1 MNREDIYTLGL
12 PAEQPHRPILHFLIQ
27 KAGHKVLEVE
37 AGKGVYGAALTAQG
51 FQVTASDINPDYVT
65 ACAARGLPALL
76 CDARHMPF
84 ADASF
89 DTVTLVEVIEHIP
102 DPDAVLAE
110 AARLARMNV
119 LITVPNCE
127 RLDDLADLHL
137 TFYHLRSSDHVNF
150 FTRADLET
158 LLKRHFAHVAVSEE
172 EPVHINGRPFYHR
185 LYAVASAHADEAWL
199 DLVTSGPTVTARSRL
214 RILAYT
220 HDRGAVPQLRLIG
233 PLRLLERAGL
243 AEVNIIALNEVGYL
257 ETGPIDWADIVIF
270 QRIAGPPVMLQ
281 VLERAQQKGA
291 LTIYEIDD
299 NLLETPPLNPNYAH
313 YHDPAT
319 RGVMIPLMAR
329 VDALTVSTTPLME
342 QLRQYNETIRVIPNF
357 VDLELFPERVVPN
370 PPGSPTV
377 VGFAGTKTHA
387 EDFKVAIPAI
397 RRVLREFP
405 GQVIFRFLAF
415 VPPELEGLPGVEFWE
430 GTPDLRA
437 FAQLM
442 QRSGFDFALAPLK
455 DNDFNRAKSDLK
467 FLEYGALGIPGLFSN
482 VHPYAD
488 TVVHGHN
495 GFIVSP
501 DTSEAWYEAIV
512 YMLTH
517 PDERR
522 RMADNA
528 FAEVRRRRS
537 LQGNIMRWYHTYM
550 ALLEQKQR
558 ARAVAPAVHP
568 ESSGV
573 NDGVPSE
580 AGPIIAIHE
589 REREIKV
596 KEYIRLADTCLDAGD
611 LAGAL
616 KHVEQALAAAPDD
629 PTVHQAMGT
638 VSLRL
643 GRPDDALQH
652 FSEAAAAR
660 PDDADALNNLG
671 VARLVAGDPAGA
683 EAAFRKLLER
693 HPHHLQARKNLAL
706 ACLRQEKFLEGVTLI
721 RDVLRDAPQDIEALL
736 MMGDCYR
743 DAGDAASARLFYQR
757 VLAIQPDNAEAAAQ
771 LEALKGDRGRRMED
785 GDHSFIDPNAVPEL
799 VRQLTGRSAPPTPA
813 ELEAAATTLRDILNA
828 PDTVAAIQARRG
840 KLDEVFL
847 ALVEINARQADADG
861 NPDLAAGLRTLAA
874 YVRSLDNGR
883 RTEDA
888 GESAANGRRP
898 SPAVR
903 RPSDGRKPRLA
914 FYGPQDVSTPIRL
927 GVPAG
932 ALRQL
937 GYKVHLF
944 HGFAQTHLKDHDLA
958 IFCRPF
964 DQALARAVAAYVRA
978 GIPVIVDIDD
988 LFHAIPP
995 HSPAYERVGPGNPA
1009 ALKLLEQSIAAADV
1023 VTVATPRLAEA
1034 YRPLARSIAIL
1045 PSAWSRA
1052 QWEQGKISSTPV
1064 LSPPAVEDLPPS
1076 PLAEGGRGRGKDGD
1090 HTGIVLGWAGTA
1102 THRVDIQ
1109 EMRAGVLRA
1118 LEQRPQARL
1127 VIIGDPGVY
1136 QVFKTLPAAQC
1147 TYRPGVPFAQY
1158 PKLLA
1163 EFDILLAPLEDNA
1176 FNRAKSDLKLLE
1188 AGICGIPWVASP
1200 LPAYRDWGVGGL
1212 FAATPDEWEGALLR
1226 LIDDADLRRRL
1237 GAEGRAQAEM
1247 REISHIVRLWEA
1259 IIEEAMG
1266 EKLTYS
1272 EER

>member
-1 MNREDIYTLGL
+1 MNREAIYTPGL
-12 PAEQPHRPILHFLIQ
+12 PADKPPQPILHFLTQ
-27 KAGHKVLEVE
+27 KAGPKVLDVG
-37 AGKGVYGAALTAQG
+37 AGKGVYAAALAAQG
-51 FQVTASDINPDYVT
+51 FQVTAGDINPDYVA
-65 ACAARGLPALL
+65 ACAARGLPALI
-76 CDARHMPF
+76 CDARHLPF

-102 DPDAVLAE
+102 DPDSLLAE
-110 AARLARMNV
+110 AARVARMNV

-199 DLVTSGPTVTARSRL
+199 DLITSGPTMTARSRL

-233 PLRLLERAGL
+233 PLSLLERAGL
-243 AEVNIIALNEVGYL
+243 AEVNVIALNEVSYL
-257 ETGPIDWADIVIF
+257 ETGPIDWADVVIF
-270 QRIAGPPVMLQ
+270 QRIAGPPTMLQ
-281 VLERAQQKGA
+281 VLERAQRRGA

-299 NLLETPPLNPNYAH
+299 NLLETPPLNPNYAY
-313 YHDPAT
+313 YHDSAT

-357 VDLELFPERVVPN
+357 VDLELFPERVAPN
-370 PPGSPTV
+370 PPGSPTI

-405 GQVIFRFLAF
+405 GQAIFRFLAF

-488 TVVHGHN
+488 AVVHGHN

-528 FAEVRRRRS
+528 FAEVRQRRS

-550 ALLEQKQR
+550 ALWEQKHK
-558 ARAVAPAVHP
+558 ARAASPTVYGGVSPQTQPVNAVH
-568 ESSGV
+568 
-573 NDGVPSE
+573 DQ
-580 AGPIIAIHE
+580 
-589 REREIKV
+589 EREIKV
-596 KEYIRLADTCLDAGD
+596 KEYIRLADTCLAAGD

-629 PTVHQAMGT
+629 PTVHQAIGT
-638 VSLRL
+638 VLLRL

-671 VARLVAGDPAGA
+671 VARLLAGDLAGA

-693 HPHHLQARKNLAL
+693 NPHHLQARKNLAL
-706 ACLRQEKFLEGVTLI
+706 AYLRQEKFLEGVTLI

-771 LEALKGDRGRRMED
+771 LEALKGDGGRRTED
-785 GDHSFIDPNAVPEL
+785 GDRSSIDPNAVPDL

-828 PDTVAAIQARRG
+828 SDTAAAIQARRG
-840 KLDEVFL
+840 ELDEVFL
-847 ALVEINARQADADG
+847 ALVEINAQQADADG
-861 NPDLAAGLRTLAA
+861 NPDLAAGLRALAA
-874 YVRSLDNGR
+874 YVRSLDDGR

-888 GESAANGRRP
+888 GGSATNGRRP
-898 SPAVR
+898 SPVVR

-932 ALRQL
+932 ALRQF

-1034 YRPLARSIAIL
+1034 YRPLARSLAIL

-1052 QWEQGKISSTPV
+1052 QWEQGGISSTPV
-1064 LSPPAVEDLPPS
+1064 LP
-1076 PLAEGGRGRGKDGD
+1076 PLAGEDRGGGKDGD
-1090 HTGIVLGWAGTA
+1090 HTGIVLGWAGTT
-1102 THRVDIQ
+1102 THRVDVQ
-1109 EMRAGVLRA
+1109 EMRVGVLRA

-1212 FAATPDEWEGALLR
+1212 FAATPDEWEQALLR

-1259 IIEEAMG
+1259 IIAETMG

-1272 EER
+1272 KER

>member
-1 MNREDIYTLGL
+1 MNREDIYTPGR
-12 PAEQPHRPILHFLIQ
+12 PAEQPHRPILDFLLQ
-27 KAGHKVLEVE
+27 KAGHKVLEVS
-37 AGKGVYGAALTAQG
+37 AGKGVYAAALTAQG
-51 FQVTASDINPDYVT
+51 FQVTVSDINPDYVA
-65 ACAARGLPALL
+65 ACAARGLPALI
-76 CDARHMPF
+76 CDARHLPF
-84 ADASF
+84 ADGSF
-89 DTVTLVEVIEHIP
+89 DTLTLVEVIEHIP
-102 DPDAVLAE
+102 DPDTVLAE
-110 AARLARMNV
+110 AARVARMNA

-127 RLDDLADLHL
+127 RLDDLADLQL

-150 FTRADLET
+150 FTRADLEA
-158 LLKRHFAHVAVSEE
+158 LLKRHFAHVAISEE
-172 EPVHINGRPFYHR
+172 EPVHINGRPFYSR
-185 LYAVASAHADEAWL
+185 LYAVASAQAEEAWL
-199 DLVTSGPTVTARSRL
+199 DLATSGPTITARSRL

-233 PLRLLERAGL
+233 PLSLLERAGL
-243 AEVNIIALNEVGYL
+243 AEVNIIALNEVSYL
-257 ETGPIDWADIVIF
+257 ETGPIDWADVVIF
-270 QRIAGPPVMLQ
+270 QRIAGPPTMLQ
-281 VLERAQQKGA
+281 VLERAQRRGA

-299 NLLETPPLNPNYAH
+299 NLLETPPLNPNYAY
-313 YHDPAT
+313 YHDSAT

-342 QLRQYNETIRVIPNF
+342 QLRQVHENIRVIPNC
-357 VDLELFPERVVPN
+357 VDLELFPQRVSPN

-415 VPPELEGLPGVEFWE
+415 VPQELEGLPGVEFWE

-467 FLEYGALGIPGLFSN
+467 FLEYSALGIPCLFSN

-488 TVVHGHN
+488 SVVHGHN

-501 DTSEAWYEAIV
+501 DTSDAWYEAIV

-517 PDERR
+517 PHDRR
-522 RMADNA
+522 RMAEHA
-528 FAEVRRRRS
+528 FAEVRQRRS
-537 LQGNIMRWYHTYM
+537 LQGNYLRWYHTYIE
-550 ALLEQKQR
+550 LWEQKQR
-558 ARAVAPAVHP
+558 AQAVSPTVYAGAGATPDIQPQSAVRAQ
-568 ESSGV
+568 
-573 NDGVPSE
+573 
-580 AGPIIAIHE
+580 
-589 REREIKV
+589 EREIKV
-596 KEYIRLADTCLDAGD
+596 KEYVRHADTCLAAGD
-611 LAGAL
+611 LSGAL
-616 KHVEQALAAAPDD
+616 QYLEQALAAAPDD
-629 PTVHQAMGT
+629 PAVHQAIGT
-638 VSLRL
+638 VLLRL
-643 GRPDDALQH
+643 GRHDDALKH

-671 VARLVAGDPAGA
+671 VARLVTGDVAGA

-693 HPHHLQARKNLAL
+693 NPHHLQARKNLAL
-706 ACLRQEKFLEGVTLI
+706 ACLRQEKFTEGVTLI

-736 MMGDCYR
+736 IMGDCYR

-757 VLAIQPDNAEAAAQ
+757 VLALQPDNTEAAAQ
-771 LEALKGDRGRRMED
+771 LEALKTANRPQTREDRPSPIAAD
-785 GDHSFIDPNAVPEL
+785 DVPEL

-813 ELEAAATTLRDILNA
+813 ELEAAATRLGDILNA
-828 PDTVAAIQARRG
+828 PDVAAAVQARRG
-840 KLDEVFL
+840 ELDEVFL
-847 ALVEINARQADADG
+847 ALVEINARQAEADG
-861 NPDLAAGLRTLAA
+861 HPDLATGLRALAT
-874 YVRSLDNGR
+874 YIRSGDDERRKPKDRGRTPSRNGH
-883 RTEDA
+883 
-888 GESAANGRRP
+888 
-898 SPAVR
+898 
-903 RPSDGRKPRLA
+903 KPRLA

-958 IFCRPF
+958 VFCRPF
-964 DQALARAVAAYVRA
+964 DRDAARAIAAYVRA

-1009 ALKLLEQSIAAADV
+1009 ALKLLEQSIAAADR
-1023 VTVATPRLAEA
+1023 VTVATPGLAEA
-1034 YRPLARSIAIL
+1034 YRPLARSIAVL

-1052 QWEQGKISSTPV
+1052 QWEQGGISLTPA
-1064 LSPPAVEDLPPS
+1064 LPHGEGGSRGAIHCAPSPAPHPPAV
-1076 PLAEGGRGRGKDGD
+1076 
-1090 HTGIVLGWAGTA
+1090 VLGWAGTP
-1102 THRVDIQ
+1102 THRVDVQ

-1147 TYRPGVPFAQY
+1147 TYRPGVPFGQY

-1163 EFDILLAPLEDNA
+1163 EFDVLLAPLEDNT

-1200 LPAYRDWGVGGL
+1200 LPAYRDWGVGGV
-1212 FAATPDEWEGALLR
+1212 FAATPEEWEQALLC
-1226 LIDDADLRRRL
+1226 LIDDAELRRRL
-1237 GAEGRAQAEM
+1237 GAEGRAQAET

-1259 IIEEAMG
+1259 LIEEVIG
-1266 EKLTYS
+1266 ERHTCSS
-1272 EER
+1272 EPR

>member
-1 MNREDIYTLGL
+1 MNREDIYTPGL

-27 KAGHKVLEVE
+27 KAGHKVLEVG
-37 AGKGVYGAALTAQG
+37 AGKGAYGAALTAQG
-51 FQVTASDINPDYVT
+51 FQVTASDVNPDYVA
-65 ACAARGLPALL
+65 ACAAQGLPALI
-76 CDARHMPF
+76 CDARHLPF
-84 ADASF
+84 ADNSF

-102 DPDAVLAE
+102 GPDAVLAE
-110 AARLARMNV
+110 AARIARVNV

-127 RLDDLADLHL
+127 RLDDLADLQL

-150 FTRADLET
+150 FTRADLEA
-158 LLKRHFAHVAVSEE
+158 LLKRHFAHVAISEE

-199 DLVTSGPTVTARSRL
+199 DLATSGPVVTARTRL

-233 PLRLLERAGL
+233 PLSLLERAGL
-243 AEVNIIALNEVGYL
+243 AEVNVIALNEVSYL
-257 ETGPIDWADIVIF
+257 ETGLIDWADVVIF
-270 QRIAGPPVMLQ
+270 QRITGPPAMLQ
-281 VLERAQQKGA
+281 VLERAQRRGA

-299 NLLETPPLNPNYAH
+299 NLLETPPLNPNYAY
-313 YHDPAT
+313 YHDSAT

-342 QLRQYNETIRVIPNF
+342 QLRQYNENIRVIPNF
-357 VDLELFPERVVPN
+357 VDLELFPERVAPN
-370 PPGSPTV
+370 PPGSPTI

-397 RRVLREFP
+397 KRVLREFP

-415 VPPELEGLPGVEFWE
+415 VPQELEGLPGVEFWE

-442 QRSGFDFALAPLK
+442 QRSGFNFALAPLK

-467 FLEYGALGIPGLFSN
+467 FLEYGALGIPCLFSN

-488 TVVHGHN
+488 TVIHGHN

-501 DTSEAWYEAIV
+501 DTSDAWYEAIV
-512 YMLTH
+512 FMLTH
-517 PDERR
+517 PDARQ
-522 RMADNA
+522 RMADNV
-528 FAEVRRRRS
+528 FAEVRQRRS

-550 ALLEQKQR
+550 ALLEQKQQ
-558 ARAVAPAVHP
+558 ARAVG
-568 ESSGV
+568 SSGFS
-573 NDGVPSE
+573 PPHES
-580 AGPIIAIHE
+580 AI
-589 REREIKV
+589 REQEVGIKV
-596 KEYIRLADTCLDAGD
+596 KEYIRQADTYLAAGD

-616 KHVEQALAAAPDD
+616 KPLEQALAAAPDD
-629 PTVHQAMGT
+629 PSVHQAMGT
-638 VSLRL
+638 VLLRL
-643 GRPDDALQH
+643 GRADEALKH
-652 FSEAAAAR
+652 FGEVAAAR

-671 VARLVAGDPAGA
+671 VARLVAGDAAEA
-683 EAAFRKLLER
+683 EAAFRKVLER
-693 HPHHLQARKNLAL
+693 VPLHLQARKNLAL
-706 ACLRQEKFLEGVTLI
+706 ACLRQEKFTEGVTLI

-743 DAGDAASARLFYQR
+743 DAGDAESARLFYQH

-771 LEALKGDRGRRMED
+771 LEALKGDGGRRTED
-785 GDHSFIDPNAVPEL
+785 GDHSSIDPNAVPEL
-799 VRQLTGRSAPPTPA
+799 VQQLTGRSAPPTPA
-813 ELEAAATTLRDILNA
+813 ELEAAAAKLRDVLNA
-828 PDTVAAIQARRG
+828 PDVAAAVRARRDE
-840 KLDEVFL
+840 LDEVFL

-861 NPDLAAGLRTLAA
+861 NPDLAAGLRALSSI
-874 YVRSLDNGR
+874 VRRSS
-883 RTEDA
+883 
-888 GESAANGRRP
+888 SAIRRP
-898 SPAVR
+898 SSR
-903 RPSDGRKPRLA
+903 NGRKPRLA
-914 FYGPQDVSTPIRL
+914 CYGSQDVSTPIRL
-927 GVPAG
+927 GVPAE

-958 IFCRPF
+958 VFCRPF

-995 HSPAYERVGPGNPA
+995 HSPAYKRVGPGNPA

-1023 VTVATPRLAEA
+1023 VTVATPGLADA

-1052 QWEQGKISSTPV
+1052 QWEQGGISSTSG
-1064 LSPPAVEDLPPS
+1064 LPPFAVEDLPPS
-1076 PLAEGGRGRGKDGD
+1076 PLAGEGRDGGKDGD
-1090 HTGIVLGWAGTA
+1090 HTGTVLGWAGTT

-1109 EMRAGVLRA
+1109 EMRVGVLRA

-1212 FAATPDEWEGALLR
+1212 FAATPDEWEQALLR

-1247 REISHIVRLWEA
+1247 REIGHIVRLWEA
-1259 IIEEAMG
+1259 IIEEVIG
-1266 EKLTYS
+1266 ERHTYS
-1272 EER
+1272 SESL

>member
-1 MNREDIYTLGL
+1 MRRDDIYITGY
-12 PAEQPHRPILHFLIQ
+12 ATTPHTPILHFLTEN
-27 KAGHKVLEVE
+27 AGPTVLEVG
-37 AGKGVYGAALTAQG
+37 AGIGVYGEALAAQG
-51 FQVTASDINPDYVT
+51 HRVVSTDLNPDHVT
-65 ACAARGLPALL
+65 LCAARGLPALV
-76 CDARHMPF
+76 CDARHLPF
-84 ADASF
+84 RDDSF
-89 DTVTLVEVIEHIP
+89 DSVALVEVVEHVP
-102 DPDAVLAE
+102 GPEAVIAE
-110 AARLARMNV
+110 AARVARSNA
-119 LITVPNCE
+119 LITVPNCS
-127 RLDDLADLHL
+127 RLGELAEYHL
-137 TFYHLRSSDHVNF
+137 TFYHIRAADHVNF
-150 FTRADLET
+150 FTRDELEA
-158 LLKRHFAHVAVSEE
+158 LLKPYFAYVTVSEG
-172 EPVHINGRPFYHR
+172 EPVFINGKAFSHR
-185 LYAVASAHADEAWL
+185 LFAIASTQSEQAPLGLAL
-199 DLVTSGPTVTARSRL
+199 SGPTLSVGARL

-233 PLRLLERAGL
+233 PLSLLERAGL
-243 AEVNIIALNEVGYL
+243 AEANVIALNEISYL
-257 ETGPIDWADIVIF
+257 ETGPIDWADVVIF
-270 QRIAGPPVMLQ
+270 QRIASPPTMLQ
-281 VLERAQQKGA
+281 VLERAQRRGA

-299 NLLETPPLNPNYAH
+299 NLLETPPLNPNYAY
-313 YHDPAT
+313 YHDSAT

-329 VDALTVSTTPLME
+329 VDALTVSTAPLME

-377 VGFAGTKTHA
+377 IGFAGTKTHA

-397 RRVLREFP
+397 KRVLREFP

-488 TVVHGHN
+488 TVIHGHN

-517 PDERR
+517 PDERQ

-528 FAEVRRRRS
+528 FAEVRQRRS
-537 LQGNIMRWYHTYM
+537 LQGNYMRWYHTYM

-558 ARAVAPAVHP
+558 ARTMSPIVYGGVSAPDTHP
-568 ESSGV
+568 ASTV
-573 NDGVPSE
+573 R
-580 AGPIIAIHE
+580 E

-596 KEYIRLADTCLDAGD
+596 KEYIRHADTCMAAGD
-611 LAGAL
+611 LTGAL
-616 KHVEQALAAAPDD
+616 RYLEQALAAAPGD
-629 PTVHQAMGT
+629 PMVHQAIGT
-638 VSLRL
+638 VLLRL
-643 GRPDDALQH
+643 GRPDEALKH
-652 FSEAAAAR
+652 FGEAVAAR

-671 VARLVAGDPAGA
+671 VARLLAGDLAGA
-683 EAAFRKLLER
+683 EAAFRKLLEH

-706 ACLRQEKFLEGVTLI
+706 TCLRQEKFLEGVTLI

-743 DAGDAASARLFYQR
+743 DAGDAESARLFYQR
-757 VLAIQPDNAEAAAQ
+757 VLALQPDNAEAAAQ
-771 LEALKGDRGRRMED
+771 LESLRNEGRRTIGD
-785 GDHSFIDPNAVPEL
+785 GRRTADEGPSSIDPDDVPKL
-799 VRQLTGRSAPPTPA
+799 VQQFTGHSAPPTQA
-813 ELEAAATTLRDILNA
+813 ELEAAATKLGDILNA
-828 PDTVAAIQARRG
+828 PDVAAAVDARRHE
-840 KLDEVFL
+840 LDDVFL

-861 NPDLAAGLRTLAA
+861 NPDLAAGLRALAT
-874 YVRSLDNGR
+874 YVRSLNGGQ
-883 RTEDA
+883 RTEDK
-888 GESAANGRRP
+888 GTP
-898 SPAVR
+898 SPLSPSLVGEGKGERSSAVR
-903 RPSDGRKPRLA
+903 RPSNGHKPHLA

-958 IFCRPF
+958 VFCRPV
-964 DQALARAVAAYVRA
+964 DQVMARAIAAYIRA

-995 HSPAYERVGPGNPA
+995 HSPAYTRVGPGNPA
-1009 ALKLLEQSIAAADV
+1009 ALKLLEQSIAAANV
-1023 VTVATPRLAEA
+1023 VTVTTPGLAEA

-1052 QWEQGKISSTPV
+1052 QWEEQKP
-1064 LSPPAVEDLPPS
+1064 SPPS
-1076 PLAEGGRGRGKDGD
+1076 HNRRGEEV
-1090 HTGIVLGWAGTA
+1090 ILGWAGTA
-1102 THRVDIQ
+1102 THRVDVQ

-1226 LIDDADLRRRL
+1226 LIDDAGLRQRL

-1259 IIEEAMG
+1259 IIEEALSGQQSAVSLPMAD
-1266 EKLTYS
+1266 ENA
-1272 EER
+1272 

>member
-1 MNREDIYTLGL
+1 MNRDHIYNTGY
-12 PAEQPHRPILHFLIQ
+12 ATSPHVPILHFLSEH
-27 KAGHKVLEVE
+27 AGQTVLEVG
-37 AGKGVYGAALTAQG
+37 AGIGVYGETLATKG
-51 FQVTASDINPDYVT
+51 HQVVSVDLNPDYV
-65 ACAARGLPALL
+65 ALCAARGLPALV

-84 ADASF
+84 ADGSF
-89 DTVTLVEVIEHIP
+89 DSVVLVETIEHVPEPERAI
-102 DPDAVLAE
+102 AE
-110 AARLARMNV
+110 AARIARSNV
-119 LITVPNCE
+119 LITVPNCG
-127 RLDDLADLHL
+127 RLDELAELHL
-137 TFYHLRSSDHVNF
+137 TFYHIRAADHVNF
-150 FTRADLET
+150 FTRDELET
-158 LLKRHFAHVAVSEE
+158 LLKPYFAHVAVTEG
-172 EPVHINGRPFYHR
+172 EPIFINGKAFSYR
-185 LYAVASAHADEAWL
+185 LFAIASAQPERTPL
-199 DLVTSGPTVTARSRL
+199 DIAFSGPTITARARL

-233 PLRLLERAGL
+233 PLSLLERAGL
-243 AEVNIIALNEVGYL
+243 AEVNVIALNEVSYL
-257 ETGPIDWADIVIF
+257 ETGPIDWADVVIF
-270 QRIAGPPVMLQ
+270 QRIAGPPTMLQ
-281 VLERAQQKGA
+281 VLERAQRRGA

-299 NLLETPPLNPNYAH
+299 NLLETPPLNPNYAY
-313 YHDPAT
+313 YHDSAT

-357 VDLELFPERVVPN
+357 VDLELFPERVAPN
-370 PPGSPTV
+370 PPGSPTI

-397 RRVLREFP
+397 KRVLREFP

-415 VPPELEGLPGVEFWE
+415 VPQELKGLPGIEFWE

-442 QRSGFDFALAPLK
+442 QRSGFNFALAPLK

-467 FLEYGALGIPGLFSN
+467 FLEYSALGIPGLFSN

-501 DTSEAWYEAIV
+501 ETSDAWYEAIV

-528 FAEVRRRRS
+528 FAEVRQRRS

-550 ALLEQKQR
+550 ALLEQKQQ
-558 ARAVAPAVHP
+558 ARAVS
-568 ESSGV
+568 SSGFS
-573 NDGVPSE
+573 PPHES
-580 AGPIIAIHE
+580 AI
-589 REREIKV
+589 REQEVGIKV
-596 KEYIRLADTCLDAGD
+596 KEYIRQADTYLAAGD

-616 KHVEQALAAAPDD
+616 KPLEQALAAAPDD
-629 PTVHQAMGT
+629 PSVHQAMGT
-638 VSLRL
+638 VLLRL
-643 GRPDDALQH
+643 GRADEALKH
-652 FSEAAAAR
+652 FGEVAAAR
-660 PDDADALNNLG
+660 PDNTDALNNLG
-671 VARLVAGDPAGA
+671 VARLIAGDPAGA
-683 EAAFRKLLER
+683 EAVLRKALER
-693 HPHHLQARKNLAL
+693 DPLHLQARKNLAL
-706 ACLRQEKFLEGVTLI
+706 ACLRQEKFTEGVTLI

-771 LEALKGDRGRRMED
+771 LEALKGDGGRKTED
-785 GDHSFIDPNAVPEL
+785 GDHSSIDPHAVPEL

-813 ELEAAATTLRDILNA
+813 ELEAAAAKLRDLLNA
-828 PDTVAAIQARRG
+828 PDVAAAVRARRSE
-840 KLDEVFL
+840 LDEVFL

-861 NPDLAAGLRTLAA
+861 NPDLAAGLRALSSI
-874 YVRSLDNGR
+874 VRRSS
-883 RTEDA
+883 
-888 GESAANGRRP
+888 SAIRRP
-898 SPAVR
+898 
-903 RPSDGRKPRLA
+903 PSRNGRKPRLA
-914 FYGPQDVSTPIRL
+914 CYGPQDVSTPIRL
-927 GVPAG
+927 GVPVE

-944 HGFAQTHLKDHDLA
+944 HGFAQTHLKDHDVA
-958 IFCRPF
+958 VFCRPF

-995 HSPAYERVGPGNPA
+995 HSPAYGRVGPGNPA
-1009 ALKLLEQSIAAADV
+1009 ALKLLEQSIAAANV
-1023 VTVATPRLAEA
+1023 VTVATPGLADA
-1034 YRPLARSIAIL
+1034 YRPLAQSIAIL

-1052 QWEQGKISSTPV
+1052 QWEQGGISSTSG
-1064 LSPPAVEDLPPS
+1064 LPPFAVEDLPPS
-1076 PLAEGGRGRGKDGD
+1076 PLAGEGRGEGKDGN
-1090 HTGIVLGWAGTA
+1090 HTGTVLGWAGTT

-1109 EMRAGVLRA
+1109 EMRVGVLRA

-1212 FAATPDEWEGALLR
+1212 FAATPDEWEQALLR
-1226 LIDDADLRRRL
+1226 LMDDADLRRRL

-1259 IIEEAMG
+1259 IIEEVIG
-1266 EKLTYS
+1266 ERHTYS
-1272 EER
+1272 FESP

>member
-1 MNREDIYTLGL
+1 MNYEEIYTPGL
-12 PAEQPHRPILHFLIQ
+12 PAEQPHQPILEFLIQ
-27 KAGHKVLEVE
+27 KAGLKVLEVG
-37 AGKGVYGAALTAQG
+37 AGKGAYSAALAAQH
-51 FQVTASDINPDYVT
+51 FQVTASDANPNYAV
-65 ACAARGLPALL
+65 ACAARGLPTLV
-76 CDARHMPF
+76 CDPCHLPF
-84 ADASF
+84 TDGSF
-89 DTVTLVEVIEHIP
+89 DTVTLVEVIEHTP
-102 DPDAVLAE
+102 EPDAVLAE
-110 AARLARMNV
+110 AARVARTNV
-119 LITVPNCE
+119 LVTVPNCE
-127 RLDDLADLHL
+127 RLDDLADLQL

-150 FTRADLET
+150 FTRADLEA

-172 EPVHINGRPFYHR
+172 EPVHINGQPFYSR
-185 LYAVASAHADEAWL
+185 LYAVASAHAEEAWL
-199 DLVTSGPTVTARSRL
+199 DLATSGPTISARSRL

-233 PLRLLERAGL
+233 PLSLLERAGL
-243 AEVNIIALNEVGYL
+243 AEVNVIALNEIAYL
-257 ETGPIDWADIVIF
+257 ETGPIDWADVVIF
-270 QRIAGPPVMLQ
+270 QRIAGPPTMLQ
-281 VLERAQQKGA
+281 VLERAQRRGA

-299 NLLETPPLNPNYAH
+299 NLLETPPLNPNYAY
-313 YHDPAT
+313 YHDSAT

-342 QLRQYNETIRVIPNF
+342 QLRQYNENIRVIPNC

-370 PPGSPTV
+370 PPGSPTII
-377 VGFAGTKTHA
+377 GFAGTKTHA
-387 EDFKVAIPAI
+387 EDFKVVIPAI
-397 RRVLREFP
+397 RRILREFP

-415 VPPELEGLPGVEFWE
+415 VPQELEGLPGVEFWE

-437 FAQLM
+437 FAQMM

-467 FLEYGALGIPGLFSN
+467 FLEYGALGIPCLFSN

-488 TVVHGHN
+488 SVVHGHN

-512 YMLTH
+512 TMLNH

-528 FAEVRRRRS
+528 FAEVRQRRS
-537 LQGNIMRWYHTYM
+537 LQGNVMRWYHTYI

-558 ARAVAPAVHP
+558 ARAVSPTVNGGASPDIHPAGAVR
-568 ESSGV
+568 EQ
-573 NDGVPSE
+573 
-580 AGPIIAIHE
+580 
-589 REREIKV
+589 EREIKV
-596 KEYIRLADTCLDAGD
+596 KEYIRQADTCLTAGD
-611 LAGAL
+611 LTGAL
-616 KHVEQALAAAPDD
+616 GHLEQALAAAPDD
-629 PTVHQAMGT
+629 PMVHQAMGT
-638 VSLRL
+638 VLLRL
-643 GRPDDALQH
+643 GRPDEALKH
-652 FSEAAAAR
+652 FGEAAAAR

-683 EAAFRKLLER
+683 EAAFRKLLEGN
-693 HPHHLQARKNLAL
+693 PHHLQARKNLAL
-706 ACLRQEKFLEGVTLI
+706 ACLHQEKFLEGVTLI
-721 RDVLRDAPQDIEALL
+721 RDVLRDAPEDIEALL

-743 DAGDAASARLFYQR
+743 DAGDAESARLFYQR
-757 VLAIQPDNAEAAAQ
+757 VLALQPDNAEAAAQ
-771 LEALKGDRGRRMED
+771 LEALKGNNRPKAL
-785 GDHSFIDPNAVPEL
+785 DPASVPEL
-799 VRQLTGRSAPPTPA
+799 VQQLTGRSAPPTQA
-813 ELEAAATTLRDILNA
+813 ELEAAATKLGDILNA
-828 PDTVAAIQARRG
+828 PDVTAAVGTRRDE
-840 KLDEVFL
+840 LDEVFL
-847 ALVEINARQADADG
+847 ALVEINARQAEADG

-874 YVRSLDNGR
+874 YVRSLNDGR
-883 RTEDA
+883 RAKDR
-888 GESAANGRRP
+888 GEPTTNGRRP
-898 SPAVR
+898 SSVVR
-903 RPSDGRKPRLA
+903 RPSDGHKPRLA

-937 GYKVHLF
+937 GYTVHLF

-958 IFCRPF
+958 VFCRPF
-964 DQALARAVAAYVRA
+964 NQWAARAIAAYVRA

-995 HSPAYERVGPGNPA
+995 HSPAYAQVGPGNPA
-1009 ALKLLEQSIAAADV
+1009 ALKLLEQSIAAATL
-1023 VTVATPRLAEA
+1023 VTVATPGLAAA
-1034 YRPLARSIAIL
+1034 YSPRARSIAVL

-1052 QWEQGKISSTPV
+1052 QWERQKPT
-1064 LSPPAVEDLPPS
+1064 PPS
-1076 PLAEGGRGRGKDGD
+1076 PQAWGEGVQGVRAAPSV
-1090 HTGIVLGWAGTA
+1090 VLGWAGTI
-1102 THRVDIQ
+1102 THRVDVQ

-1136 QVFKTLPAAQC
+1136 QVFKALPAAQC

-1212 FAATPDEWEGALLR
+1212 FAATPEEWERALLR
-1226 LIDDADLRRRL
+1226 LMDDADLRHRL
-1237 GAEGRAQAEM
+1237 GAEGHAQAET
-1247 REISHIVRLWEA
+1247 REIGHIVRLWEA
-1259 IIEEAMG
+1259 LIEEAIG
-1266 EKLTYS
+1266 ERDTHS
-1272 EER
+1272 QERVGMERKA